1 MRGRD
6 AGKDAHLQLL
16 RGELSE
22 LNRLVFGF
30 DMELRAGST
39 GVRPKDLS
47 HRTQK
52 GPRCADEE
60 MSTEVMI

>member
-47 HRTQK
+47 RKDAKRDRIALMRRCQQK
-52 GPRCADEE
+52 
-60 MSTEVMI
+60 

>member
-39 GVRPKDLS
+39 GVRPKICPTGRKEGP
-47 HRTQK
+47 HR
-52 GPRCADEE
+52 ADEE
-60 MSTEVMI
+60 MSTEVR